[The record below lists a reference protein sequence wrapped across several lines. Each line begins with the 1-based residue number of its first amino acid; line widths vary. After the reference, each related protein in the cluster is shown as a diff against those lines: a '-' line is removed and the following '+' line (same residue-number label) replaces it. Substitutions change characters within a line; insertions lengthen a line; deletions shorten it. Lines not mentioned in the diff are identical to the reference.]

1 MEFGTG
7 KVAVVTGA
15 ASGIGFALAD
25 RFASSGMDV
34 VLADV
39 DENGLTSAGER
50 IRAHGVD
57 AAAVLTDVA
66 DEGSLGELA
75 DTAYDRFGEVH
86 VLCNN
91 AGVGSFADPWFGP
104 ISAWH
109 WILGVNLWGVV
120 HGIRAFLPRMLAQ
133 AEGHIVNTASMAGL
147 QPGASPIYD
156 ASKHAVVALSEDLYR
171 MLRQMQAPIG
181 VSVLC
186 PGWVRTNILDAERN
200 WPASLGTRPDHAVVA
215 DVVLPHVQRAVDEGT
230 NPAVVADLVANAVMA
245 DRFWVLPHP
254 EFVDLAVRRWHSIAE
269 GLNPELNIDVPGMPP
284 TAQIADEIRAA
295 LAPTN

>member
-1 MEFGTG
+1 MDFGTG

-15 ASGIGFALAD
+15 AGGIGFALAD

-39 DENGLTSAGER
+39 DENELTNACER

-57 AAAVLTDVA
+57 AAAVLTDVSH
-66 DEGSLGELA
+66 EKSVGELA
-75 DTAYDRFGEVH
+75 DTAYDRFGAVH

-91 AGVGSFADPWFGP
+91 AGVASLTDPWFGP

-109 WILGVNLWGVV
+109 WVLGVNLWGVV
-120 HGIRAFLPRMLAQ
+120 HGVRAFLPRMLAQ
-133 AEGHIVNTASMAGL
+133 TEGHIVNTASMAGL
-147 QPGASPIYD
+147 LPGASPIYD
-156 ASKHAVVALSEDLYR
+156 ASKHAVVALSESLYR
-171 MLRQMQAPIG
+171 VLRRMQAPIG

-186 PGWVRTNILDAERN
+186 PGWVRTNIVDAERN
-200 WPASLGTRPDHAVVA
+200 WPSSLGTRPDHNVVA
-215 DVVLPHVQRAVDEGT
+215 DVVVRHTQRAVDEGT

-245 DRFWVLPHP
+245 GQFWVLPHP

-269 GLNPELNIDVPGMPP
+269 GLNPEFNIDVPGLPP
-284 TAQIADEIRAA
+284 AAQIADEIRRA
-295 LAPTN
+295 LAN